1 MERKAFGKAARAL
14 SHIAARA
21 RALTAERARSL
32 SAVRAFLPVAA
43 ALFCAALLIL
53 PQRAAV
59 RPLFEGAAYYQ
70 FYAGSASSQAQI
82 FTAEGEDAARV
93 KGGVRALAGEAA
105 FYARGADALA
115 QAEALG
121 GVFLFAR
128 RSGACADYYYF
139 SPRLGGGVVLEGK
152 LVNLHVR
159 LGGGGGAVGTP
170 LIFG

>member
-1 MERKAFGKAARAL
+1 MKAQSKTRAIRSKAKAL
-14 SHIAARA
+14 LPVA
-21 RALTAERARSL
+21 
-32 SAVRAFLPVAA
+32 AVRALLPVAA
-43 ALFCAALLIL
+43 AAFCAALLFL
-53 PQRAAV
+53 PQRAVV

>member
-1 MERKAFGKAARAL
+1 MKAQSKTRAIRSKAKAL
-14 SHIAARA
+14 
-21 RALTAERARSL
+21 
-32 SAVRAFLPVAA
+32 LPVAA
-43 ALFCAALLIL
+43 ARALLPIAAALLCAALLIL

-70 FYAGSASSQAQI
+70 FYTGSASSQAQI
-82 FTAEGEDAARV
+82 FTAEGENAARV

-139 SPRLGGGVVLEGK
+139 SPRLGGGVVLEGQ

-159 LGGGGGAVGTP
+159 LVGGGGAVGTP

>member
-1 MERKAFGKAARAL
+1 M
-14 SHIAARA
+14 
-21 RALTAERARSL
+21 
-32 SAVRAFLPVAA
+32 
-43 ALFCAALLIL
+43 
-53 PQRAAV
+53 V

-121 GVFLFAR
+121 GVFLFAQR
-128 RSGACADYYYF
+128 NADCADYYYF
-139 SPRLGGGVVLEGK
+139 SPRLGGGVVLEGQ